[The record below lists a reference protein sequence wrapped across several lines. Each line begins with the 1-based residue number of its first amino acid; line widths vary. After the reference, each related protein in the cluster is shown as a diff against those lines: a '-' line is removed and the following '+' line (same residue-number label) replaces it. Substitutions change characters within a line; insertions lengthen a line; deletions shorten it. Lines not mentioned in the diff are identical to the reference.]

1 MSFIVRKFNFLFLRI
16 RYQGFRL
23 WLHYVRFIE
32 NLLESLMRRWL
43 LKGELLHTFLNKSQ
57 PYLQSEKQALI
68 DSVKTRKVIIF
79 SFRTLHFL
87 DWFAPIHLALERLY
101 PEKYEV
107 FYINF
112 GATLHR
118 IGTGFEYLRYHRKVE
133 ERMLLL
139 GVSPLRHFS
148 HQELA
153 EFSSFPE
160 PAVHVTCESIRQETF
175 SITQRIYLPHY
186 ALPKAI
192 DKGLPENI
200 RFNHLFLPTRPPY
213 TYQQLNEKFPDN
225 VKVHSVG
232 YPKLHAVVQSNVKH
246 FKDNERP
253 VVIYAPSLE
262 INLLFDA
269 LDKGLLEIIKK
280 LTQYL
285 FVIKLHPSLASRRHY
300 VTSFISR
307 QLDDAENIQFN
318 DLAGIQELAEES
330 SVMITDYGSAGGEYR
345 MGFGR
350 RIICLK
356 VPEEYEGGADLRF
369 RDDFADAVCQVAE
382 LEQVI
387 ESVINKGDLSLSEL
401 RHMREK
407 VLSSPDAADEAAA
420 SKINEICLRG

>member
-1 MSFIVRKFNFLFLRI
+1 LISFVRKFNFLLLRI

-23 WLHYVRFIE
+23 WQHIVRIFE
-32 NLLESLMRRWL
+32 KLLESLMRRWL
-43 LKGELLHTFLNKSQ
+43 MRGELLHTFLNNSQ
-57 PYLQSEKQALI
+57 PYHHSEKQALI
-68 DSVKTRKVIIF
+68 DSGKKRKVIF
-79 SFRTLHFL
+79 FTFRTLHFM
-87 DWFAPIHLALERLY
+87 DWFVPIHLALERLF
-101 PEKYEV
+101 PERFEV

-118 IGTGFEYLRYHRKVE
+118 IGTGFEYIRYHRKVE

-153 EFSSFPE
+153 EYSSVPE
-160 PAVHVTCESIRQETF
+160 PAVHLTCESIRQETF
-175 SITQRIYLPHY
+175 SVPERIYLPHY
-186 ALPKAI
+186 ALPKDI
-192 DKGLPENI
+192 DTGLPENI
-200 RFNHLFLPTRPPY
+200 RFNHVFLPTQPPY

-232 YPKLHAVVQSNVKH
+232 YPKLHALYSNLKH
-246 FKDNERP
+246 FNDDRP

-262 INLLFDA
+262 IKLLFDA
-269 LDKGLLEIIKK
+269 LDKGLLNILKK

-285 FVIKLHPSLASRRHY
+285 FVIKLHPSLASRKHH

-307 QLDDAENIQFN
+307 QLKDAENIQFN
-318 DLAGIQELAEES
+318 DLAGIQELSEES
-330 SVMITDYGSAGGEYR
+330 SIMITDYGSAGGEYR

-369 RDDFADAVCQVAE
+369 RDDYADAVCEVEE
-382 LEQVI
+382 LEEVI
-387 ESVINKGDLSLSEL
+387 ESVINKGDISFSEL
-401 RHMREK
+401 QYMREK
-407 VLSSPDAADEAAA
+407 VLSTPDGADEAAA
-420 SKINEICLRG
+420 RTINKICSSG

>member
-1 MSFIVRKFNFLFLRI
+1 MITVVRKFNFLLLRI
-16 RYQGFRL
+16 RFQGFRL
-23 WLHYVRFIE
+23 WQRYVRFIE

-43 LKGELLHTFLNKSQ
+43 LKGELLQTFLNNSQ
-57 PYLQSEKQALI
+57 PYLHSEKQALI
-68 DSVKTRKVIIF
+68 DNGKTRKVIF
-79 SFRTLHFL
+79 FTFRTLHFL
-87 DWFAPIHLALERLY
+87 DWFAPIHLALERLF

-118 IGTGFEYLRYHRKVE
+118 IGTGFEYICYHRKVE

-148 HQELA
+148 HHEL
-153 EFSSFPE
+153 EEHSSVPE
-160 PAVHVTCESIRQETF
+160 PTVHLTCESIRQETF
-175 SITQRIYLPHY
+175 SAPERIYLPHY

-192 DKGLPENI
+192 DTGLPENI
-200 RFNHLFLPTRPPY
+200 RFNHVFLPTRPPY
-213 TYQQLNEKFPDN
+213 TYQQLNQKFPGN

-232 YPKLHAVVQSNVKH
+232 YPKLHAVHSKIKRFN
-246 FKDNERP
+246 DDERP

-262 INLLFDA
+262 IRLLFDA
-269 LDKGLLEIIKK
+269 LDKGLLDIIKK

-307 QLDDAENIQFN
+307 QLKDAENIQFN
-318 DLAGIQELAEES
+318 DLAGIQELAEGS
-330 SVMITDYGSAGGEYR
+330 SIMITDYGSAGGEYR

-356 VPEEYEGGADLRF
+356 VPEEYEGGADLLF
-369 RDDFADAVCQVAE
+369 RDDFADAVCEVKE

-387 ESVINKGDLSLSEL
+387 ESVINKGNIPNSEL
-401 RHMREK
+401 RDMRDK
-407 VLSSPDAADEAAA
+407 VLSFPDAADEAAA
-420 SKINEICLRG
+420 RTINEICSSR

>member
-1 MSFIVRKFNFLFLRI
+1 MSSVVRKFNFFLLRI

-23 WLHYVRFIE
+23 WQHNVRFIE

-43 LKGELLHTFLNKSQ
+43 LKGELLHTFVNNSQ
-57 PYLQSEKQALI
+57 PYLQSEKQAVI
-68 DSVKTRKVIIF
+68 NNGKTRKVIF
-79 SFRTLHFL
+79 FTFRTLHFL
-87 DWFAPIHLALERLY
+87 DWFAPIHLALDRLF

-118 IGTGFEYLRYHRKVE
+118 IGAGIEYIRYHRKVE

-153 EFSSFPE
+153 EYSSIPE
-160 PAVHVTCESIRQETF
+160 PAVHLTCESIRQETF
-175 SITQRIYLPHY
+175 SAPERIYLPHY
-186 ALPKAI
+186 ALPKSI
-192 DKGLPENI
+192 DTGLPGNI
-200 RFNHLFLPTRPPY
+200 RFNHVFLPTRPPY
-213 TYQQLNEKFPDN
+213 TYQQLNKKYPGD

-232 YPKLHAVVQSNVKH
+232 YPKLHAVHSNVLC
-246 FKDNERP
+246 FKDDERP

-262 INLLFDA
+262 IKLLFDA
-269 LDKGLLEIIKK
+269 LDKGLLDIIKK

-307 QLDDAENIQFN
+307 QIQDAEHIQFN

-330 SVMITDYGSAGGEYR
+330 SIMITDYGSAGGEYR

-356 VPEEYEGGADLRF
+356 VPEEYEGGADLLF
-369 RDDFADAVCQVAE
+369 RDDFADAVCEVEE
-382 LEQVI
+382 LELVI
-387 ESVINKGDLSLSEL
+387 ESVINKGDLSFSEL
-401 RHMREK
+401 QDMREK
-407 VLSSPDAADEAAA
+407 VLSFSAAADEAAA
-420 SKINEICLRG
+420 RTINEICSSR

>member
-1 MSFIVRKFNFLFLRI
+1 MSSVVRKINFFLLRI

-23 WLHYVRFIE
+23 WQHNVRFIE

-43 LKGELLHTFLNKSQ
+43 LKGEFLHTFVNNSQ

-68 DSVKTRKVIIF
+68 DNGKTRAVIF
-79 SFRTLHFL
+79 FTFRTLHFL
-87 DWFAPIHLALERLY
+87 DWFAPIHLALDRLF

-118 IGTGFEYLRYHRKVE
+118 IGAGIEYIRYHRKVE

-153 EFSSFPE
+153 EYSSIPE
-160 PAVHVTCESIRQETF
+160 PAVHLTCESIRQETF
-175 SITQRIYLPHY
+175 SAPERIYLPHY

-192 DKGLPENI
+192 DTGLPGNI
-200 RFNHLFLPTRPPY
+200 RFNHVFLPTRPPY
-213 TYQQLNEKFPDN
+213 TYQQLNKKYPGD

-232 YPKLHAVVQSNVKH
+232 YPKLHAVHSNVLC
-246 FKDNERP
+246 FKDDERP

-262 INLLFDA
+262 IKLLFDA
-269 LDKGLLEIIKK
+269 LDKGLLDIIKK

-307 QLDDAENIQFN
+307 QIQDAEHIQFN

-330 SVMITDYGSAGGEYR
+330 SIMITDFGSVGGEYR

-369 RDDFADAVCQVAE
+369 RDDFADAVCEVGE
-382 LEQVI
+382 LELVI
-387 ESVINKGDLSLSEL
+387 ESVINKGDLSFSEL
-401 RHMREK
+401 QNMREK
-407 VLSSPDAADEAAA
+407 VLSFPDAADEAAA
-420 SKINEICLRG
+420 RTINEICSSR

>member
-1 MSFIVRKFNFLFLRI
+1 MSTVVRKFNFLLLRI

-23 WLHYVRFIE
+23 WQHSVRFIE

-43 LKGELLHTFLNKSQ
+43 LKGELLHAFLNNSQ
-57 PYLQSEKQALI
+57 PYLHSEKQVLI
-68 DSVKTRKVIIF
+68 DNGKTRKVIYF
-79 SFRTLHFL
+79 TFRTLHFL
-87 DWFAPIHLALERLY
+87 DWFAPIHLALERLF
-101 PEKYEV
+101 PDKYEV

-118 IGTGFEYLRYHRKVE
+118 IGTGIQYIRYHRKVE

-153 EFSSFPE
+153 EYSSVLE
-160 PAVHVTCESIRQETF
+160 PAVHLTCESIRQETF
-175 SITQRIYLPHY
+175 SVPERIYLPHY

-192 DKGLPENI
+192 DTGLPENI
-200 RFNHLFLPTRPPY
+200 CFNHLFLPTQPPY
-213 TYQQLNEKFPDN
+213 TYQQLNQKFPDN

-232 YPKLHAVVQSNVKH
+232 YPKLHAIHSNVKRLNDD
-246 FKDNERP
+246 KRP
-253 VVIYAPSLE
+253 VVIYAPSLD
-262 INLLFDA
+262 IKLLFDA
-269 LDKGLLEIIKK
+269 LDKGLLDIIKK

-300 VTSFISR
+300 ITSFISQ
-307 QLDDAENIQFN
+307 QLKETDHIQFN

-330 SVMITDYGSAGGEYR
+330 SVMITDYGSVGGEYR

-369 RDDFADAVCQVAE
+369 RDDFADSVCEVEE

-387 ESVINKGDLSLSEL
+387 ESVINKGVISLSEL

-407 VLSSPDAADEAAA
+407 VLSFPDAADEAAA
-420 SKINEICLRG
+420 RKINEICSSR

>member
-1 MSFIVRKFNFLFLRI
+1 MSPVVRKLKFLLIRI

-23 WLHYVRFIE
+23 WQHNVRFIE
-32 NLLESLMRRWL
+32 NLLESLMSRWL
-43 LKGELLHTFLNKSQ
+43 LKGELLYTFVNKSH
-57 PYLQSEKQALI
+57 PYLHSEKQALI
-68 DSVKTRKVIIF
+68 DNCKTRIVIF
-79 SFRTLHFL
+79 FTFRTLHFL
-87 DWFAPIHLALERLY
+87 DWFAPIHLALERLF
-101 PEKYEV
+101 PEKFEV

-118 IGTGFEYLRYHRKVE
+118 IGTGIEYIRYHRKVE

-139 GVSPLRHFS
+139 GVSPLLHFS
-148 HQELA
+148 HHELA
-153 EFSSFPE
+153 KYSSVPE
-160 PAVHVTCESIRQETF
+160 PSVHLTCESIRQETF
-175 SITQRIYLPHY
+175 SAPQRIYLPHY

-213 TYQQLNEKFPDN
+213 TYRQLNEKFPGN

-232 YPKLHAVVQSNVKH
+232 YPKLHAMHNSFKH
-246 FKDNERP
+246 VNDDKRP

-262 INLLFDA
+262 IKLLFDT
-269 LDKGLLEIIKK
+269 LDKGLLDIIKK
-280 LTQYL
+280 MKQYL

-300 VTSFISR
+300 VTSFISH
-307 QLDDAENIQFN
+307 QIKEVDHIQFN
-318 DLAGIQELAEES
+318 ELAGIQELAEGS
-330 SVMITDYGSAGGEYR
+330 SIMITDYGSAGGEYR

-369 RDDFADAVCQVAE
+369 RDDFADAVCEVEE

-387 ESVINKGDLSLSEL
+387 DSVINKGDISLPEL
-401 RHMREK
+401 KNMREK
-407 VLSSPDAADEAAA
+407 VLSFTDAADDAAA
-420 SKINEICLRG
+420 RTINEICSSR

>member
-1 MSFIVRKFNFLFLRI
+1 LSPVVRKFKFLLLRI

-23 WLHYVRFIE
+23 WKHNVRFIE
-32 NLLESLMRRWL
+32 NLLESLMRRCL
-43 LKGELLHTFLNKSQ
+43 LKGELLYTFVNKSQ
-57 PYLQSEKQALI
+57 PYLHSEKQALI
-68 DSVKTRKVIIF
+68 DNCKTRIVIF
-79 SFRTLHFL
+79 FTFRTLHFL
-87 DWFAPIHLALERLY
+87 DWFAPIHLALERLF
-101 PEKYEV
+101 PEKFEV

-118 IGTGFEYLRYHRKVE
+118 IGTGIEYIRYHRKVE

-153 EFSSFPE
+153 KYPSVPE
-160 PAVHVTCESIRQETF
+160 PSVHLTCESIRQETF
-175 SITQRIYLPHY
+175 SAPQRIYLPHY

-200 RFNHLFLPTRPPY
+200 RFNHVFLPTRPPY
-213 TYQQLNEKFPDN
+213 TYRQLNEKFPDN
-225 VKVHSVG
+225 IKVHSVG
-232 YPKLHAVVQSNVKH
+232 YPKFHAVRSNVKH
-246 FKDNERP
+246 FNDDERP

-262 INLLFDA
+262 IKLLFNA
-269 LDKGLLEIIKK
+269 LDNGLLDIIKK

-300 VTSFISR
+300 VNSFISR
-307 QLDDAENIQFN
+307 QINDSEHIQFN
-318 DLAGIQELAEES
+318 DLAGIQELAS
-330 SVMITDYGSAGGEYR
+330 SSILITDYGSAGGEYR

-369 RDDFADAVCQVAE
+369 RDDFADAVCEVEE

-387 ESVINKGDLSLSEL
+387 ESVINKGVISLSEL

-407 VLSSPDAADEAAA
+407 VLSFHDAADEAAA
-420 SKINEICLRG
+420 RKINEICSSR

>member
-1 MSFIVRKFNFLFLRI
+1 MISFVRKFNFLLLRI
-16 RYQGFRL
+16 RYQRFRL
-23 WLHYVRFIE
+23 WQHNVRFIE
-32 NLLESLMRRWL
+32 NLLESLMSRWL
-43 LKGELLHTFLNKSQ
+43 LKGELLYTFVNKSH
-57 PYLQSEKQALI
+57 PYLHSEKQALI
-68 DSVKTRKVIIF
+68 DNCKTRIVIF
-79 SFRTLHFL
+79 FTFRTLHFL
-87 DWFAPIHLALERLY
+87 DWFAPIHLALERLF
-101 PEKYEV
+101 PEKFEV

-118 IGTGFEYLRYHRKVE
+118 IGTGIEYIRYHRKVE

-139 GVSPLRHFS
+139 GVSPLLHFS
-148 HQELA
+148 HHELA
-153 EFSSFPE
+153 KYSSVPE
-160 PAVHVTCESIRQETF
+160 PSVHLTCESIRQETF
-175 SITQRIYLPHY
+175 SAPQRIYLPHY

-213 TYQQLNEKFPDN
+213 TYRQLNEKFPGN

-232 YPKLHAVVQSNVKH
+232 YPKLHAMHRNLKH
-246 FKDNERP
+246 VNDDKRP

-262 INLLFDA
+262 IKLLFDT
-269 LDKGLLEIIKK
+269 LDKGLLNILKK

-300 VTSFISR
+300 VTSFISH
-307 QLDDAENIQFN
+307 QIKEADHIQFN
-318 DLAGIQELAEES
+318 ELAGIQELAEGS
-330 SVMITDYGSAGGEYR
+330 SIMITDYGSAGGEYR

-369 RDDFADAVCQVAE
+369 RDDFADAVCEVEE

-387 ESVINKGDLSLSEL
+387 YSVINKGDISLSEL
-401 RHMREK
+401 KNMREK
-407 VLSSPDAADEAAA
+407 VLSFTDAADDAAA
-420 SKINEICLRG
+420 RTINEICLSR

>member
-1 MSFIVRKFNFLFLRI
+1 MISFVRKFNFLLLRI

-23 WLHYVRFIE
+23 WQHNVRFIE

-43 LKGELLHTFLNKSQ
+43 LKGELLHAFLNNSQ

-68 DSVKTRKVIIF
+68 DNCKTRIVIF
-79 SFRTLHFL
+79 FTFRTLHFL
-87 DWFAPIHLALERLY
+87 DWFAPIHLALERLF

-118 IGTGFEYLRYHRKVE
+118 IGTGFEYIRYHRKVE

-153 EFSSFPE
+153 EYSSIPE
-160 PAVHVTCESIRQETF
+160 PTVHLTCESIRQETF
-175 SITQRIYLPHY
+175 SAQQRIYLPHY

-192 DKGLPENI
+192 DIGLPENI
-200 RFNHLFLPTRPPY
+200 RFNHVFLPTRPPY
-213 TYQQLNEKFPDN
+213 TYQQLNENSLDN

-232 YPKLHAVVQSNVKH
+232 YPKLHAMHSNLKH
-246 FKDNERP
+246 LNDDERP

-262 INLLFDA
+262 IKLLFDA
-269 LDKGLLEIIKK
+269 LDKGLLDIIKK

-285 FVIKLHPSLASRRHY
+285 FVIKLHPSLASRKHY

-307 QLDDAENIQFN
+307 QLNDAEHIQFN

-330 SVMITDYGSAGGEYR
+330 SIMITDYGSAGGEYR

-369 RDDFADAVCQVAE
+369 RDDFADAVCEVEE

-387 ESVINKGDLSLSEL
+387 ESVINKGDISKSEL
-401 RHMREK
+401 RDMREK
-407 VLSSPDAADEAAA
+407 VLSFPDAADDAAA
-420 SKINEICLRG
+420 RTINEICSRG

>member
-1 MSFIVRKFNFLFLRI
+1 MSPVVRKLKFLLIRI

-23 WLHYVRFIE
+23 WQHNVRFIE
-32 NLLESLMRRWL
+32 NLLESLMSRWL
-43 LKGELLHTFLNKSQ
+43 LKGELLYTFVNKSH
-57 PYLQSEKQALI
+57 PYLHSEKQALI
-68 DSVKTRKVIIF
+68 DNCKTRIVIF
-79 SFRTLHFL
+79 FTFRTLHFL
-87 DWFAPIHLALERLY
+87 DWFAPIHLALERLF
-101 PEKYEV
+101 PEKFEV

-118 IGTGFEYLRYHRKVE
+118 IGTGIEYIRYHRKVE

-153 EFSSFPE
+153 KYSSVPE
-160 PAVHVTCESIRQETF
+160 PAVQLTCESIRQETF
-175 SITQRIYLPHY
+175 SAPQRIYLPHY

-192 DKGLPENI
+192 DKGLPKNI
-200 RFNHLFLPTRPPY
+200 RFNHVFLPTRPPY
-213 TYQQLNEKFPDN
+213 TYRQLNEKFPGN
-225 VKVHSVG
+225 IKVHSVG
-232 YPKLHAVVQSNVKH
+232 YPKFHAVRSNVKH
-246 FKDNERP
+246 FNDDERP

-262 INLLFDA
+262 IKLLLDA
-269 LDKGLLEIIKK
+269 LDNGLLDIIKK

-300 VTSFISR
+300 VNSFISR
-307 QLDDAENIQFN
+307 QINDSEHIQFN
-318 DLAGIQELAEES
+318 DLAGIQELAS
-330 SVMITDYGSAGGEYR
+330 SSILITDYGSAGGEYR
-345 MGFGR
+345 MGCGR

-369 RDDFADAVCQVAE
+369 RDDFADAVCEVEE

-387 ESVINKGDLSLSEL
+387 ESVINKGVISLSEL

-407 VLSSPDAADEAAA
+407 VLSFHDAADEAAA
-420 SKINEICLRG
+420 RKINEICSSR

>member
-1 MSFIVRKFNFLFLRI
+1 MSSVVRKFNFFLLRI

-23 WLHYVRFIE
+23 WQHNVRFLE
-32 NLLESLMRRWL
+32 NLLESRMRRWL
-43 LKGELLHTFLNKSQ
+43 LKGELLDAFANNSQ
-57 PYLQSEKQALI
+57 PYLHSEKQALI
-68 DSVKTRKVIIF
+68 DNGKTRKVIF
-79 SFRTLHFL
+79 FTFRTLHFL
-87 DWFAPIHLALERLY
+87 DWFAPIHLALDRLF

-118 IGTGFEYLRYHRKVE
+118 IGAGIEYLRYHRKVE

-148 HQELA
+148 HQELS
-153 EFSSFPE
+153 EYSLIPE
-160 PAVHVTCESIRQETF
+160 PAVHLTCESIRQETF
-175 SITQRIYLPHY
+175 SAPERIYLPHY

-192 DKGLPENI
+192 DTGLPENI
-200 RFNHLFLPTRPPY
+200 RFNHVFLPTRPPY
-213 TYQQLNEKFPDN
+213 TYQQLNKKYPGN

-232 YPKLHAVVQSNVKH
+232 YPKLHAVHSNVLC
-246 FKDNERP
+246 FKDDERP

-262 INLLFDA
+262 IKLLFDA
-269 LDKGLLEIIKK
+269 LDKGLLDIIKK

-307 QLDDAENIQFN
+307 QIQDAEHIQFN

-330 SVMITDYGSAGGEYR
+330 SIMITDYGSAGGEYR

-356 VPEEYEGGADLRF
+356 VPEKYEGGADLLF
-369 RDDFADAVCQVAE
+369 RDDFADAVCEVGE
-382 LEQVI
+382 LEMVI
-387 ESVINKGDLSLSEL
+387 ESVIDKGNLSFSEL
-401 RHMREK
+401 QDMREK
-407 VLSSPDAADEAAA
+407 VLSYPEAADEAAA
-420 SKINEICLRG
+420 RTINEICSSR

>member
-1 MSFIVRKFNFLFLRI
+1 LISVFRNFNFLLLRI

-23 WLHYVRFIE
+23 WLHYVRFLEI
-32 NLLESLMRRWL
+32 LLESLISCWL
-43 LKGELLHTFLNKSQ
+43 LKGELLHTFLNNSQ
-57 PYLQSEKQALI
+57 PYLHGEKQALI
-68 DSVKTRKVIIF
+68 DNDKTRIVIF
-79 SFRTLHFL
+79 FTFRTLHFL
-87 DWFAPIHLALERLY
+87 DWFAPIHLALERLF

-112 GATLHR
+112 GSTLHR
-118 IGTGFEYLRYHRKVE
+118 IGAGIEYIRYHREVE
-133 ERMLLL
+133 ERMLQL
-139 GVSPLRHFS
+139 GVSPLHHFS

-153 EFSSFPE
+153 EYSSVPE
-160 PAVHVTCESIRQETF
+160 PAVHLTCESIRQETF
-175 SITQRIYLPHY
+175 SVSERIYLPHY

-192 DKGLPENI
+192 DTGLPKNI
-200 RFNHLFLPTRPPY
+200 RFNHVFLPTRPPY
-213 TYQQLNEKFPDN
+213 TYSQLNEKFPGN

-232 YPKLHAVVQSNVKH
+232 YPKLHAVHSNVKH
-246 FKDNERP
+246 FNDDKRP

-262 INLLFDA
+262 IRLLFDA

-307 QLDDAENIQFN
+307 QLKDADHIQFN

-330 SVMITDYGSAGGEYR
+330 SIMITDYGSAGGEYR
-345 MGFGR
+345 MGFSH

-369 RDDFADAVCQVAE
+369 RDDFADAVCEVKE

-387 ESVINKGDLSLSEL
+387 ESVINKGDISLSEL
-401 RHMREK
+401 RDMREK
-407 VLSSPDAADEAAA
+407 VLSFPDAADDA
-420 SKINEICLRG
+420 SARTINEICSSR

>member
-1 MSFIVRKFNFLFLRI
+1 LSSVFRKFNFLLLRI

-23 WLHYVRFIE
+23 WQHYVRFLE
-32 NLLESLMRRWL
+32 NLLESLIRRWL
-43 LKGELLHTFLNKSQ
+43 LKGELLHSFVNNSQ
-57 PYLQSEKQALI
+57 PYQHSEKQALI
-68 DSVKTRKVIIF
+68 DNGKTRTVIF
-79 SFRTLHFL
+79 FTFRTLHFL
-87 DWFAPIHLALERLY
+87 DWFVPIHLALERLF

-112 GATLHR
+112 GSTQHR
-118 IGTGFEYLRYHRKVE
+118 IGVGFEYIRYHRKVE

-153 EFSSFPE
+153 EYSLFPE
-160 PAVHVTCESIRQETF
+160 PAVHLTCESIRQETF
-175 SITQRIYLPHY
+175 SVPERIYLPHY

-192 DKGLPENI
+192 DTGLPENI
-200 RFNHLFLPTRPPY
+200 RFNHVFLPTQPPY
-213 TYQQLNEKFPDN
+213 TYSQLNEKFPGN

-232 YPKLHAVVQSNVKH
+232 YPKLHAMHSNLKH
-246 FKDNERP
+246 LNDDERP

-262 INLLFDA
+262 IKLLFDA
-269 LDKGLLEIIKK
+269 LDKGLLDIIKK

-285 FVIKLHPSLASRRHY
+285 FVIKLHPSLASRKHY

-307 QLDDAENIQFN
+307 QLNDAEHIQFN

-330 SVMITDYGSAGGEYR
+330 SIMITDYGSAGGEYR

-369 RDDFADAVCQVAE
+369 RDDFADAVCEVEE

-387 ESVINKGDLSLSEL
+387 ESVINKGDISLSEL
-401 RHMREK
+401 RDIREK
-407 VLSSPDAADEAAA
+407 VLSFPDAADEAAA
-420 SKINEICLRG
+420 RTINEICSSR

>member
-1 MSFIVRKFNFLFLRI
+1 MSSIVRKFNFLLLRI

-32 NLLESLMRRWL
+32 SLLESLMRRWL
-43 LKGELLHTFLNKSQ
+43 LKGELLHTFLNNSQ
-57 PYLQSEKQALI
+57 PYLHSEKQALI
-68 DSVKTRKVIIF
+68 DNGKTRKVIF
-79 SFRTLHFL
+79 FTFRTLHFL
-87 DWFAPIHLALERLY
+87 DWFAPIHLALDRLF

-118 IGTGFEYLRYHRKVE
+118 IGAGIEYLRYHRKVE

-153 EFSSFPE
+153 EYSSIPE
-160 PAVHVTCESIRQETF
+160 PAVHLTCESIRQETF
-175 SITQRIYLPHY
+175 SSPERIYLPHY

-192 DKGLPENI
+192 DTGLPGNI
-200 RFNHLFLPTRPPY
+200 RFNHVFLPTRPPY
-213 TYQQLNEKFPDN
+213 TYQQLNQKFPSN

-232 YPKLHAVVQSNVKH
+232 YPKLHAIHSNVKR
-246 FKDNERP
+246 FNEDERP

-262 INLLFDA
+262 IKLLFDA
-269 LDKGLLEIIKK
+269 LDKGLLDIIKK

-307 QLDDAENIQFN
+307 QLKDAEHIQFN

-330 SVMITDYGSAGGEYR
+330 SIMITDYGSAGGEYR

-356 VPEEYEGGADLRF
+356 VPEEYEGGADLLF
-369 RDDFADAVCQVAE
+369 RDDFADAVCEVEE
-382 LEQVI
+382 LELVI
-387 ESVINKGDLSLSEL
+387 ESVINKGDLSFSEL
-401 RHMREK
+401 QDMREK
-407 VLSSPDAADEAAA
+407 VLSFPDAADEAAA
-420 SKINEICLRG
+420 RTINEICSSR

>member
-1 MSFIVRKFNFLFLRI
+1 MSSVVRKFNFFLLRI

-23 WLHYVRFIE
+23 WQHNVRFIE

-43 LKGELLHTFLNKSQ
+43 LKGELLHTFVNNSQ
-57 PYLQSEKQALI
+57 PYLQSEKQAVI
-68 DSVKTRKVIIF
+68 NNGKTRKVIF
-79 SFRTLHFL
+79 FTFRTLHFL
-87 DWFAPIHLALERLY
+87 DWFAPIHLALDRLF

-118 IGTGFEYLRYHRKVE
+118 IGAGIEYIRYHRKVE

-153 EFSSFPE
+153 EYSSIPE
-160 PAVHVTCESIRQETF
+160 PAVHLTCESIRQETF
-175 SITQRIYLPHY
+175 SAPERIYLPHY

-192 DKGLPENI
+192 DTGLPENI
-200 RFNHLFLPTRPPY
+200 RFNHVFLPTRPPY
-213 TYQQLNEKFPDN
+213 TYQQLNKKYPGD

-232 YPKLHAVVQSNVKH
+232 YPKLHAVHSNVLC
-246 FKDNERP
+246 FKDDERP

-262 INLLFDA
+262 IKLLFDA
-269 LDKGLLEIIKK
+269 LDKGLLDIIKK

-307 QLDDAENIQFN
+307 QLKDADHIQFN

-330 SVMITDYGSAGGEYR
+330 SIMITDYGSAGGEYR

-356 VPEEYEGGADLRF
+356 VPEEYEGGADLLF
-369 RDDFADAVCQVAE
+369 RDDFADAVCEVEE
-382 LEQVI
+382 LELVI
-387 ESVINKGDLSLSEL
+387 ESVINKGDLSFSEL
-401 RHMREK
+401 QDMREK
-407 VLSSPDAADEAAA
+407 VLSFPDAADEAAA
-420 SKINEICLRG
+420 RTINEICSSR

>member
-1 MSFIVRKFNFLFLRI
+1 MSPVVRKFKFLFLRI

-23 WLHYVRFIE
+23 WQHNVRFIE
-32 NLLESLMRRWL
+32 NLLESLVRRCL
-43 LKGELLHTFLNKSQ
+43 LKGELLYTFVNKSQ
-57 PYLQSEKQALI
+57 PYLHSEKQALI
-68 DSVKTRKVIIF
+68 DNCKTRIVIF
-79 SFRTLHFL
+79 FTFRTLHFL
-87 DWFAPIHLALERLY
+87 DWFAPIHLALERLF
-101 PEKYEV
+101 PEKFEV

-118 IGTGFEYLRYHRKVE
+118 IGTGIEYIRYHRKVE

-139 GVSPLRHFS
+139 GVSPLLHFS
-148 HQELA
+148 HNELA
-153 EFSSFPE
+153 KYSSVPE
-160 PAVHVTCESIRQETF
+160 PSVHLTCESIRQETF
-175 SITQRIYLPHY
+175 SAPQRIYLPHY

-213 TYQQLNEKFPDN
+213 TYRQLNEKFPGN

-232 YPKLHAVVQSNVKH
+232 YPKLHAMHSNFKH
-246 FKDNERP
+246 VNDDKRP

-262 INLLFDA
+262 IKLLFDT
-269 LDKGLLEIIKK
+269 LDKGLLDIIKK

-285 FVIKLHPSLASRRHY
+285 FVIKLHPSLASRKHY

-307 QLDDAENIQFN
+307 QLNDAEHILFN
-318 DLAGIQELAEES
+318 ELAGIQELAEGS
-330 SVMITDYGSAGGEYR
+330 SIMITDYGSAGGEYR

-369 RDDFADAVCQVAE
+369 RDDFADAVCEVEE

-387 ESVINKGDLSLSEL
+387 DSVINKGDISLPEL
-401 RHMREK
+401 KNMREK
-407 VLSSPDAADEAAA
+407 VLSFTDAADDAAA
-420 SKINEICLRG
+420 RTINEICSSR

>member
-1 MSFIVRKFNFLFLRI
+1 MSSVVRKFNFFLLRI

-23 WLHYVRFIE
+23 WQHNVRFIE

-43 LKGELLHTFLNKSQ
+43 LKGELLHTFVNNSQ
-57 PYLQSEKQALI
+57 PYLHSEKQAVI
-68 DSVKTRKVIIF
+68 NNGKTRKVIF
-79 SFRTLHFL
+79 FTFRTLHFL
-87 DWFAPIHLALERLY
+87 DWFAPIHLALDRLF

-118 IGTGFEYLRYHRKVE
+118 IGAGIEYIRYHRKVE

-153 EFSSFPE
+153 EYSSIPE
-160 PAVHVTCESIRQETF
+160 PAVHLTCESIRQETF
-175 SITQRIYLPHY
+175 SAPERIYLPHY

-192 DKGLPENI
+192 DTGLPENI
-200 RFNHLFLPTRPPY
+200 RFNHVFLPTRPPY
-213 TYQQLNEKFPDN
+213 TYQQLNQKFPGN

-232 YPKLHAVVQSNVKH
+232 YPKLHAVHSNVLC
-246 FKDNERP
+246 FKDDERP

-262 INLLFDA
+262 IKLLFDA
-269 LDKGLLEIIKK
+269 LDKGLLDIIKK

-307 QLDDAENIQFN
+307 QLKDAEHIQFN

-330 SVMITDYGSAGGEYR
+330 SIMITDYGSAGGEYR

-369 RDDFADAVCQVAE
+369 RDDFADAVCEVGE
-382 LEQVI
+382 LELVI
-387 ESVINKGDLSLSEL
+387 ESVINKGNISFSEL
-401 RHMREK
+401 QDMREK
-407 VLSSPDAADEAAA
+407 VLSFPDAADEAAA
-420 SKINEICLRG
+420 RTINEICSSR

>member
-1 MSFIVRKFNFLFLRI
+1 
-16 RYQGFRL
+16 
-23 WLHYVRFIE
+23 
-32 NLLESLMRRWL
+32 MRRCL
-43 LKGELLHTFLNKSQ
+43 MKGEFLHTFLNNSQ
-57 PYLQSEKQALI
+57 PYLHSEKQALI

-87 DWFAPIHLALERLY
+87 DWFAPIHLALERLF

-112 GATLHR
+112 GSTLHR
-118 IGTGFEYLRYHRKVE
+118 IGTGFEYIRYHREVE

-153 EFSSFPE
+153 EYSSVPE
-160 PAVHVTCESIRQETF
+160 PAVHLTCESIRQETF
-175 SITQRIYLPHY
+175 SVPERIYLPHY

-192 DKGLPENI
+192 DTGLPKNI
-200 RFNHLFLPTRPPY
+200 RFNHVFLPTRPPY
-213 TYQQLNEKFPDN
+213 TYRQLNEKFPGN
-225 VKVHSVG
+225 VKIHSVG
-232 YPKLHAVVQSNVKH
+232 YPKLHAMHSNLKH
-246 FKDNERP
+246 FKDDERP

-262 INLLFDA
+262 IKLLFDA
-269 LDKGLLEIIKK
+269 LDKGLLDIIKK

-307 QLDDAENIQFN
+307 QLKDADHIQFN
-318 DLAGIQELAEES
+318 DLAGIQELAEGS
-330 SVMITDYGSAGGEYR
+330 SIMITDYGSAGGEYR

-369 RDDFADAVCQVAE
+369 RDDFADAVCEVEE

-387 ESVINKGDLSLSEL
+387 ESVINKGDISLSEL
-401 RHMREK
+401 RDMREK
-407 VLSSPDAADEAAA
+407 VLSFPDAADDA
-420 SKINEICLRG
+420 SARTINEICSSR

>member
-1 MSFIVRKFNFLFLRI
+1 LSSVFRKFNFLLLRI

-23 WLHYVRFIE
+23 WQHYVRFLE
-32 NLLESLMRRWL
+32 NLLESLIRRWL
-43 LKGELLHTFLNKSQ
+43 LKGELLHSFVNNSQ
-57 PYLQSEKQALI
+57 PYQHSEKQALI
-68 DSVKTRKVIIF
+68 DNGKTRTVIF
-79 SFRTLHFL
+79 FTFRTLHFL
-87 DWFAPIHLALERLY
+87 DWFVPIHLALERLF

-112 GATLHR
+112 GSTQHR
-118 IGTGFEYLRYHRKVE
+118 IGVGFEYIRYHRKVE

-153 EFSSFPE
+153 GYSLFPE
-160 PAVHVTCESIRQETF
+160 PAVHLTCESIRQETF
-175 SITQRIYLPHY
+175 SVPERIYLPHY

-192 DKGLPENI
+192 DTGLPENI
-200 RFNHLFLPTRPPY
+200 RFNHVFLPTQPPY
-213 TYQQLNEKFPDN
+213 TYSQLNEKFPGN

-232 YPKLHAVVQSNVKH
+232 YPKLHAMHSNLKH
-246 FKDNERP
+246 LNDDERP

-262 INLLFDA
+262 IKLLFDA
-269 LDKGLLEIIKK
+269 LDKGLLDIIKK

-285 FVIKLHPSLASRRHY
+285 FVIKLHPSLASRKHY

-307 QLDDAENIQFN
+307 QLNDAEHIQFN

-330 SVMITDYGSAGGEYR
+330 SIMITDYGSAGGEYR

-369 RDDFADAVCQVAE
+369 RDDFADAVCEVEE

-387 ESVINKGDLSLSEL
+387 ESVINKGDISLSEL
-401 RHMREK
+401 RDIREK
-407 VLSSPDAADEAAA
+407 VLSFPDAADEAAA
-420 SKINEICLRG
+420 RTINEICSSR

>member
-1 MSFIVRKFNFLFLRI
+1 MSSVVRKFNFFLLRI

-23 WLHYVRFIE
+23 WQHNVRFIE

-43 LKGELLHTFLNKSQ
+43 LKGELLHTFVNNSQ
-57 PYLQSEKQALI
+57 PYLQSEKQAVI
-68 DSVKTRKVIIF
+68 NNGKTRKVIF
-79 SFRTLHFL
+79 FTFRTLHFL
-87 DWFAPIHLALERLY
+87 DWFAPIHLALDRLF

-118 IGTGFEYLRYHRKVE
+118 IGAGIEYIRYHRKVE

-153 EFSSFPE
+153 EYSSIPE
-160 PAVHVTCESIRQETF
+160 PAAHLTCESIRQETF
-175 SITQRIYLPHY
+175 SAPERIYLPHY

-192 DKGLPENI
+192 DTGLPENI
-200 RFNHLFLPTRPPY
+200 RFNHVFLPTRPPY
-213 TYQQLNEKFPDN
+213 TYQQLNQKFPGN

-232 YPKLHAVVQSNVKH
+232 YPKLHAIHSNVKR
-246 FKDNERP
+246 FNEDERP

-262 INLLFDA
+262 IKLLFDA
-269 LDKGLLEIIKK
+269 LDKGLLDIIKK

-307 QLDDAENIQFN
+307 QLKDAEHIQFN

-330 SVMITDYGSAGGEYR
+330 SIMITDYGSAGGEYR

-369 RDDFADAVCQVAE
+369 RDDFADAVCEVGE
-382 LEQVI
+382 LELVI
-387 ESVINKGDLSLSEL
+387 ESVINKGNLSFSEL
-401 RHMREK
+401 QDMREK
-407 VLSSPDAADEAAA
+407 VLSFPDAADEAAA
-420 SKINEICLRG
+420 RTINEICSSR